1 MHMFGFGFPRQGFF
15 SLKIPRL
22 ARPSKAPEHVGLIS
36 LQSGEAFVERM
47 EKELKHLIDEKWQW
61 KVKQISH
68 KEYLA
73 SFPNKQILEA
83 FSRSN
88 GFNLALYNISASLTP
103 SNIDMAASF
112 VLQTGWVQIF
122 KVLDFCRTMEV
133 VTENAEKAGE
143 VIAVDELSL
152 IKDEPIRV
160 KIKGRDINKIWSL
173 LEFFVES
180 VGFEVKFVP

>member
-1 MHMFGFGFPRQGFF
+1 
-15 SLKIPRL
+15 
-22 ARPSKAPEHVGLIS
+22 
-36 LQSGEAFVERM
+36 
-47 EKELKHLIDEKWQW
+47 
-61 KVKQISH
+61 
-68 KEYLA
+68 
-73 SFPNKQILEA
+73 
-83 FSRSN
+83 
-88 GFNLALYNISASLTP
+88 
-103 SNIDMAASF
+103 MAASF